1 MFRAPIN
8 TLYFEV
14 PHQDS
19 DDIVAQRPVLLF
31 GKLQD
36 SVLDSWIYFK
46 GKCFF
51 HTYNYTK
58 IYSKVKDKNSSTI
71 LLSISKYI
79 YYK

>member
-36 SVLDSWIYFK
+36 SVLDSWVYLK
-46 GKCFF
+46 RKCLF
-51 HTYNYTK
+51 HGLYYTK
-58 IYSKVKDKNSSTI
+58 IYSKVKNKNSFALI
-71 LLSISKYI
+71 VNISKYL
-79 YYK
+79 Y